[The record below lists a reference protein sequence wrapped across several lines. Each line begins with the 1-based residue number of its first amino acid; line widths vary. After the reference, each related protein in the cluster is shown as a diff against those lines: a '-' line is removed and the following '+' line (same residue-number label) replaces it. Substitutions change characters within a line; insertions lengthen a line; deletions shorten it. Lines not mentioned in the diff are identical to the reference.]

1 MKDSFARYWI
11 LGWQGNISFI
21 TLNIS
26 THCFWLPRFLRERN
40 LITVFWKPLVCVVS
54 FLLLLKSG
62 LLIICA
68 VSWCASLWIHPIRS
82 FLSFLNVYIH
92 VFHQI
97 WQDFR
102 HYFFRNLQSLSHL
115 PVGLP
120 RVYKCSTGPLHS
132 IQFSSFSFCS
142 SESMFHLD
150 CPQFPWL
157 FLLLLESSFK
167 FFQWIFH
174 FNYCN
179 FQR

>member
-26 THCFWLPRFLRERN
+26 THCFWLPRFLRN

-102 HYFFRNLQSLSHL
+102 HYFFEIFSLFLTS
-115 PVGLP
+115 PCRTP
-120 RVYKCSTGPLHS
+120 TVYKCSTGPLHS
-132 IQFSSFSFCS
+132 IQFSSFFFLFLRVNP
-142 SESMFHLD
+142 FHLD

-157 FLLLLESSFK
+157 FLLPS
-167 FFQWIFH
+167 WIFLQILPV
-174 FNYCN
+174 N
-179 FQR
+179 FSFQLL